1 MEMASKI
8 NIDYF
13 NLIFN
18 TTISTRLKSTEP
30 KAALVLLGLVY
41 WRWCF

>member
-30 KAALVLLGLVY
+30 KAGAKPQTPNFI
-41 WRWCF
+41 R